1 MKVNENYK
9 IENLTDYGFEKIDK
23 KYEEKNE
30 QYTIS
35 YFDYKY
41 NIGHARRGQFYYI
54 LVGSNREISIYASE
68 PDGSGTCVDAPNIL
82 IELIKKDIFII

>member
-1 MKVNENYK
+1 MKVK
-9 IENLTDYGFEKIDK
+9 DDLNLDILLNYGFEKIDK
-23 KYEEKNE
+23 KEEEENK

-54 LVGSNREISIYASE
+54 LVGSNREVSIYASE
-68 PDGSGTCVDAPNIL
+68 PDGSGTCVDAPNVL
-82 IELIKKDIFII
+82 IELITNNIFI

>member
-1 MKVNENYK
+1 MKVKDDLDLDILLN
-9 IENLTDYGFEKIDK
+9 YGFEKIDK
-23 KYEEKNE
+23 KEEEKNE

-54 LVGSNREISIYASE
+54 LVGSNRIVSIYASE

-82 IELIKKDIFII
+82 IELITNNIFI